1 MSNGLQ
7 AEIQE
12 KLKNSETNLSLS
24 LEKSNKLEQD
34 IVKLKEELEKSLK
47 WNKSSKL
54 LSNAK
59 N

>member
-7 AEIQE
+7 AEIKE
-12 KLKNSETNLSLS
+12 KLKISEKKLGVS

-47 WNKSSKL
+47 WTKSSKDQEV
-54 LSNAK
+54 
-59 N
+59 